1 MHINPISNQNSFKA
15 VFVNELYNY
24 SDKQNKVIE
33 IIKDSLENSK
43 DVDKNGK
50 TVYQK
55 LRNRKKDIMLEQG
68 RKRDEIQATI
78 GRMRH
83 ISGEEFTLTQPFYID
98 SFSKENASEINNRIV
113 QRQKDSRRTDLL
125 VYSAMGLFLAAIIAF
140 GTHTKKTAQ
149 QITKEIPEHIQK
161 TNPVDSLLSKSD
173 TIASIIKK

>member
-1 MHINPISNQNSFKA
+1 MYISPISNQNSFKS

-24 SDKQNKVIE
+24 SDKQNEVIE

-43 DVDKNGK
+43 NVDKNGK

-55 LRNRKKDIMLEQG
+55 LCDRKEDIMLEQG
-68 RKRDEIQATI
+68 RKRDEIKATI

-83 ISGEEFTLTQPFYID
+83 ISGEDYTLTKPLYID

-125 VYSAMGLFLAAIIAF
+125 VYSAMRLFLAAIIAF

-149 QITKEIPEHIQK
+149 QITKEIPEHIKK